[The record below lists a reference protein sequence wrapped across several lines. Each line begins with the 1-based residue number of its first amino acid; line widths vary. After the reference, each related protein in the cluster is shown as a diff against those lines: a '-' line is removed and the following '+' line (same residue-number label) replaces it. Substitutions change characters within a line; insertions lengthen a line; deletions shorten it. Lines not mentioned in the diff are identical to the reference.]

1 MFKLRHA
8 LMGWVFEQIG
18 KRVVK
23 RKIARKRQEFVE
35 NKVRVGAASVVALVL
50 IGGVVAAKAGSSD
63 D

>member
-1 MFKLRHA
+1 MIKLRHA
-8 LMGWVFEQIG
+8 LLGWLFETVG

-23 RKIARKRQEFVE
+23 RKIAQKRQELVE
-35 NKVRVGAASVVALVL
+35 NRVRIGAAGLVALVL